1 MGEKGL
7 IFVITAPSGTGKTT
21 IIKNIL
27 KKNAGRIG
35 YSVSHTT
42 RQPRQGEVSG
52 EHYYF
57 VDKTEFERMIKA
69 GEFIE
74 WAVVYDQLYGTSVAS
89 IDRELSSGK
98 DILIDLDTQ
107 GATEMKRRFPESVL
121 IFMLPP
127 SLGILKERLVRRS
140 KNSKVNIDLR
150 LGNTIDEIRR
160 CRDYDF
166 IIVNDDLKEAIR
178 EMEAIIIAQRANK
191 RRRYPFVQS
200 IFHL

>member
-1 MGEKGL
+1 MAEKGI

-21 IIKNIL
+21 IIKDIL
-27 KKNAGRIG
+27 NRNAVKIG

-42 RQPRQGEVSG
+42 REPRQGEVNG

-57 VDKTEFERMIKA
+57 VDKTKFEKMIGA

-107 GATEMKRRFPESVL
+107 GAGEVKRQFSDAVL
-121 IFMLPP
+121 IFILPP
-127 SLGILKERLVRRS
+127 SLDVLKERLVRRS
-140 KNSKVNIDLR
+140 KDSKVNIDLR
-150 LGNTIDEIRR
+150 LSNAIDEIRQ

-166 IIVNDDLKEAIR
+166 IIVNDDLEQAIKEA
-178 EMEAIIIAQRANK
+178 EAIIVAQRAKK
-191 RRRYPFVQS
+191 RRRYPFAES
-200 IFHL
+200 MFHL

>member
-1 MGEKGL
+1 MEEKGL

-21 IIKNIL
+21 IIKSIL
-27 KKNAGRIG
+27 KKNAGKIG

-42 RQPRQGEVSG
+42 RRPRQGEVNG

-57 VDKTEFERMIKA
+57 VDKTEFEKMIEA

-74 WAVVYDQLYGTSVAS
+74 WAVVYDQLYGTSVAG

-107 GATEMKRRFPESVL
+107 GAEEIKRRFPESVL

-127 SLGILKERLVRRS
+127 SVEILKERLVKRS

-150 LGNTIDEIRR
+150 LSNAIDEIRR

-166 IIVNDDLKEAIR
+166 IIVNDDLKQAIR

-191 RRRYPFVQS
+191 RRRYPFVQGM
-200 IFHL
+200 FHL

>member
-1 MGEKGL
+1 MEEKGI

-27 KKNAGRIG
+27 NRNAVKIG

-42 RQPRQGEVSG
+42 REPRQGEVNG

-57 VDKTEFERMIKA
+57 VDKTEFERMIGA

-98 DILIDLDTQ
+98 DVLIDLDTQ
-107 GATEMKRRFPESVL
+107 GAGEVKRQFPDAVL
-121 IFMLPP
+121 IFILPP
-127 SLGILKERLVRRS
+127 SLDVLKERLVRRS
-140 KNSKVNIDLR
+140 KDSKVNIDLR
-150 LGNTIDEIRR
+150 LSNAIDEIRQ

-166 IIVNDDLKEAIR
+166 IIVNDDLEQAIR
-178 EMEAIIIAQRANK
+178 EAEAIIVAQRVK
-191 RRRYPFVQS
+191 RRRRYPFAES
-200 IFHL
+200 MFHL